1 MYLWRSSIYPYSFK
15 FNFWEWDLVLN
26 VKRQFNF
33 EFIPKDSDFW
43 EISQWIFRFCE
54 TFNDFFEFYS
64 YQFLVIFWKLE
75 TKINERFIL
84 SDTDIYMLSYEN
96 IYSKELKQNSVQ
108 TNAMRWYTFYPFC
121 VKMIDYKLN
130 LRYLYYVIPYS
141 SNPIL
146 VSFSETISQQGI
158 IEF

>member
-1 MYLWRSSIYPYSFK
+1 M
-15 FNFWEWDLVLN
+15 VLN

-33 EFIPKDSDFW
+33 EVIPRDSDFC
-43 EISQWIFRFCE
+43 EISQWIFRFCD

-64 YQFLVIFWKLE
+64 HQFLVIFWKLE

-108 TNAMRWYTFYPFC
+108 TNVMR
-121 VKMIDYKLN
+121 
-130 LRYLYYVIPYS
+130 
-141 SNPIL
+141 
-146 VSFSETISQQGI
+146 
-158 IEF
+158 